1 MAAGNF
7 LYMKSFTFSVE
18 SSCNKFMDN
27 KKIVQGDA
35 LPHMPWPSVLSDH
48 LLRYG
53 TFEGTASNPTVRI
66 GTWNTLNPAYQNWLK
81 PRYQEGTNVD
91 LSQRLWWMFDPK
103 VNDTKTRIRE
113 IASIVCDKVQN
124 GYVMCLQEVGMELYE
139 EIRNIYNNINPNI
152 KENLMMFTS
161 REETEDD
168 GSKNLNLV
176 LFDNRFYVLINE
188 WRIDVPELK
197 SPEDTLQV
205 LLLEVKPGTVVGKS
219 EPFCV
224 VNVHV
229 SWKKNKQYSDQFKKL
244 FGKGKQFEQLTFICG
259 DFNCSARNP
268 DRKNGV
274 DHFDDFYADGSF
286 GVLDCSGG
294 ANGPLYSHVNTFE
307 NAKSTYDQVDCFD
320 YILVKNF
327 VDGKV

>member
-188 WRIDVPELK
+188 WRIDVPDSNRPKTLCRCCCLK
-197 SPEDTLQV
+197 SNRAQWWESPSPSAWSMCTCR
-205 LLLEVKPGTVVGKS
+205 GRRTS
-219 EPFCV
+219 
-224 VNVHV
+224 NI
-229 SWKKNKQYSDQFKKL
+229 
-244 FGKGKQFEQLTFICG
+244 LTSSRSCL
-259 DFNCSARNP
+259 ARASSSSN
-268 DRKNGV
+268 
-274 DHFDDFYADGSF
+274 
-286 GVLDCSGG
+286 
-294 ANGPLYSHVNTFE
+294 
-307 NAKSTYDQVDCFD
+307 
-320 YILVKNF
+320 
-327 VDGKV
+327 